1 MLSSLDSAWLLRQ
14 WAMARVNPLET
25 LAEREN
31 IYKLLSQT
39 SDGAAGGLKDNH
51 KVGFGGFF
59 SPFSSNFIVAREIF
73 FSKLHLVD
81 SCFGAKFVR

>member
-51 KVGFGGFF
+51 KAGFF
-59 SPFSSNFIVAREIF
+59 
-73 FSKLHLVD
+73 L
-81 SCFGAKFVR
+81 